1 MTKIFPA
8 LLLTAV
14 LLTLPGEAYAD
25 GTAPVAQN
33 LELCTYKNV
42 TVSGK
47 LSAFDSENDV
57 VMYEITTPPVKGSVE
72 LCDDGSF
79 IYTPN
84 KDKKGRDYFG
94 YKALDAEGNR
104 SQEATVIIKI
114 EKQKK
119 QVSYADMDGLAGE
132 YYAAALSEAGIFT
145 GENICG
151 KYCFYPER
159 TVTRGEFVSMCIR
172 ASGEPIVGNV
182 MSTGLSDDGSIPDW
196 MKSYVMASVMCG
208 QEYENKIFDAEE
220 GIGRTEAL
228 LLLNNALGINDVS
241 YLLPETALSSEASQ
255 ACANLRAVG
264 LICEGELKE
273 ETLTRIEAAELIV
286 KALELVK
293 NR

>member
-14 LLTLPGEAYAD
+14 LFTLPGEAYAD

-42 TVSGK
+42 TVSGR

-151 KYCFYPER
+151 RYCFYPER

-182 MSTGLSDDGSIPDW
+182 MSTGLSDDRDIPDW
-196 MKSYVMASVMCG
+196 MKGYVMASVMYG
-208 QEYENKIFDAEE
+208 QEYENEVFDADE

-241 YLLPETALSSEASQ
+241 YLMPQTELSSEVSQ
-255 ACANLRAVG
+255 ACANLSAVG
-264 LICEGELKE
+264 LIREGELKE

>member
-1 MTKIFPA
+1 MTKFFSA

-14 LLTLPGEAYAD
+14 LFTLPGEAFAD
-25 GTAPVAQN
+25 GSAPVAQN
-33 LELCTYKNV
+33 LELSTYRNV

-151 KYCFYPER
+151 RYCFYPER
-159 TVTRGEFVSMCIR
+159 NVTRGEFVSMCIR

-182 MSTGLSDDGSIPDW
+182 MSTGLSDDGDIPDW
-196 MKSYVMASVMCG
+196 MKSYVMASVICG
-208 QEYENKIFDAEE
+208 QEYENEVFDADE

-241 YLLPETALSSEASQ
+241 YLLPETALSSETSQ

-273 ETLTRIEAAELIV
+273 ETLSRLDAAELIV

>member
-104 SQEATVIIKI
+104 SQEATVIIRI

-151 KYCFYPER
+151 RYCFYPER
-159 TVTRGEFVSMCIR
+159 NVTRGEFVSMCIR
-172 ASGEPIVGNV
+172 ASGEPIVSNV
-182 MSTGLSDDGSIPDW
+182 MSTGLNDDGSIPDW
-196 MKSYVMASVMCG
+196 MKSYVLASVMCG
-208 QEYENKIFDAEE
+208 QEYENEVFDAEE

-255 ACANLRAVG
+255 ACANLSAVG

>member
-1 MTKIFPA
+1 MTKIFSA

-151 KYCFYPER
+151 RYCFYPER

-172 ASGEPIVGNV
+172 ASGEPIVCNV

-196 MKSYVMASVMCG
+196 MKSYVLASVMCG
-208 QEYENKIFDAEE
+208 QEYENEVFDAEE
-220 GIGRTEAL
+220 GIGRPEAL

-255 ACANLRAVG
+255 ACANLSAVG
-264 LICEGELKE
+264 LIREGELKE

>member
-1 MTKIFPA
+1 MTRFFSA
-8 LLLTAV
+8 LLLTAA
-14 LLTLPGEAYAD
+14 LLALPGEAFAD
-25 GTAPVAQN
+25 GSAPVAQN
-33 LELCTYKNV
+33 LELSTYRNV

-57 VMYEITTPPVKGSVE
+57 VMFEITTPPVKGSVE
-72 LCDDGSF
+72 LSDDGSF

-119 QVSYADMDGLAGE
+119 QVAYADMDGLAGE

-151 KYCFYPER
+151 RYCFYPER

-172 ASGEPIVGNV
+172 ASGEPIVENV
-182 MSTGLSDDGSIPDW
+182 MSTGLSDDADIPDW

-208 QEYENKIFDAEE
+208 QEYENEVFDANE

-241 YLLPETALSSEASQ
+241 YLLPEEAISSETSQ

-264 LICEGELKE
+264 LIREGELKE
-273 ETLTRIEAAELIV
+273 ETLKRIEAAELIV

>member
-1 MTKIFPA
+1 MTKIFSA

-14 LLTLPGEAYAD
+14 LFTLPGEAYAD

-151 KYCFYPER
+151 RYCFYPER

-172 ASGEPIVGNV
+172 ASGEPIVCNV

-196 MKSYVMASVMCG
+196 MKSYVMASVICG
-208 QEYENKIFDAEE
+208 QEYENEVFDADE

-255 ACANLRAVG
+255 ACANLSAVG
-264 LICEGELKE
+264 LIREGELKE
-273 ETLTRIEAAELIV
+273 ETLTRLEAAELIV

>member
-72 LCDDGSF
+72 LCDDGNF

-151 KYCFYPER
+151 RYCFYPER

-172 ASGEPIVGNV
+172 ASGEPIVENV
-182 MSTGLSDDGSIPDW
+182 MSTGLNDDGSIPDW
-196 MKSYVMASVMCG
+196 MKSYVLASVMCG
-208 QEYENKIFDAEE
+208 QEYENEVFDAEE

-255 ACANLRAVG
+255 ACANLSAVG
-264 LICEGELKE
+264 LIREGELKE

>member
-14 LLTLPGEAYAD
+14 LFTLPGEAYAD

-42 TVSGK
+42 TVSGR

-151 KYCFYPER
+151 RYCFYPER
-159 TVTRGEFVSMCIR
+159 PVTRGEFVSMCIR
-172 ASGEPIVGNV
+172 ASGEPIVCNV

-196 MKSYVMASVMCG
+196 MKSYVLASVMCG
-208 QEYENKIFDAEE
+208 QEYENEVFDAEE

-273 ETLTRIEAAELIV
+273 ETLTRLEAAELIV

>member
-1 MTKIFPA
+1 MTKIFSA

-14 LLTLPGEAYAD
+14 LFTLPGEAYAD

-151 KYCFYPER
+151 RYCFYPER

-172 ASGEPIVGNV
+172 ASGEPIVCNV

-196 MKSYVMASVMCG
+196 MKSYVMASVICG
-208 QEYENKIFDAEE
+208 QEYENEVFDADE

-255 ACANLRAVG
+255 ACANLSAVG
-264 LICEGELKE
+264 LIREGELKE

>member
-1 MTKIFPA
+1 MTRFFSA
-8 LLLTAV
+8 LLLTAA
-14 LLTLPGEAYAD
+14 LLALPGEAFAD
-25 GTAPVAQN
+25 GSAPVAQN
-33 LELCTYKNV
+33 LELSTYKNV

-57 VMYEITTPPVKGSVE
+57 VMFEITTPPVKGSVE
-72 LCDDGSF
+72 LSDDGSF

-119 QVSYADMDGLAGE
+119 PVDYADMDGLAGE

-151 KYCFYPER
+151 RYCFYPER

-172 ASGEPIVGNV
+172 ASGEPIVENV
-182 MSTGLSDDGSIPDW
+182 MSTGLNDDADIPDW

-208 QEYENKIFDAEE
+208 QEYENEVFDADE

-241 YLLPETALSSEASQ
+241 YLLPEEAISSEASQ

-264 LICEGELKE
+264 LIREGELKE
-273 ETLTRIEAAELIV
+273 ETLTRLDAAELIV
-286 KALELVK
+286 KALALVK

>member
-1 MTKIFPA
+1 MTKFFSA
-8 LLLTAV
+8 LLLMAV
-14 LLTLPGEAYAD
+14 LFTLPGEAYAD
-25 GTAPVAQN
+25 GSAPVAQN
-33 LELCTYKNV
+33 LELSTYRNV

-79 IYTPN
+79 TYTPN

-182 MSTGLSDDGSIPDW
+182 MSTGLNDDGDIPDW
-196 MKSYVMASVMCG
+196 MKSYVLASVMCG
-208 QEYENKIFDAEE
+208 QEYENEVFDAEE

>member
-1 MTKIFPA
+1 MTRFFSA
-8 LLLTAV
+8 LLLTAA
-14 LLTLPGEAYAD
+14 LLALPGEAFAD
-25 GTAPVAQN
+25 GSAPVAQN
-33 LELCTYKNV
+33 LELSTYKNV

-72 LCDDGSF
+72 LSDDGSF

-119 QVSYADMDGLAGE
+119 QVAYADMDGLAGE

-151 KYCFYPER
+151 RYCFYPER

-182 MSTGLSDDGSIPDW
+182 MSTGLSDDADIPDW

-208 QEYENKIFDAEE
+208 QEYENEVFDANE

-241 YLLPETALSSEASQ
+241 YLLPEEAISSETSQ

-273 ETLTRIEAAELIV
+273 ETLKRIEAAELIV

>member
-14 LLTLPGEAYAD
+14 LFTLPGEAYAD

-119 QVSYADMDGLAGE
+119 PVAYADMDGLAGE

-151 KYCFYPER
+151 RYCFYPER
-159 TVTRGEFVSMCIR
+159 NVTRGEFVSMCIR
-172 ASGEPIVGNV
+172 ASGEPIVCNV

-196 MKSYVMASVMCG
+196 MKSYVLASVMCG
-208 QEYENKIFDAEE
+208 QEYENEVFDAEE

-286 KALELVK
+286 KALALVE

>member
-1 MTKIFPA
+1 MTKIFSA

-151 KYCFYPER
+151 RYCFYPER

-172 ASGEPIVGNV
+172 ASGEPIVCNV

-196 MKSYVMASVMCG
+196 MKSYVLASVMCG
-208 QEYENKIFDAEE
+208 QEYENEVFDAEE

-241 YLLPETALSSEASQ
+241 YLLPETELSSEVSQ
-255 ACANLRAVG
+255 ACANLSAVG
-264 LICEGELKE
+264 LIREGELKE

>member
-1 MTKIFPA
+1 
-8 LLLTAV
+8 
-14 LLTLPGEAYAD
+14 
-25 GTAPVAQN
+25 
-33 LELCTYKNV
+33 
-42 TVSGK
+42 
-47 LSAFDSENDV
+47 
-57 VMYEITTPPVKGSVE
+57 
-72 LCDDGSF
+72 
-79 IYTPN
+79 
-84 KDKKGRDYFG
+84 
-94 YKALDAEGNR
+94 
-104 SQEATVIIKI
+104 
-114 EKQKK
+114 
-119 QVSYADMDGLAGE
+119 MDGLAGE

-151 KYCFYPER
+151 RYCFYPER

-182 MSTGLSDDGSIPDW
+182 MSTGLSDDADIPDW

-208 QEYENKIFDAEE
+208 QEYENEVFDANE

-241 YLLPETALSSEASQ
+241 YLLPEEAISSETSQ

-273 ETLTRIEAAELIV
+273 ETLKRIEAAELIV
-286 KALELVK
+286 KSLELVK

>member
-1 MTKIFPA
+1 MTKIFSV
-8 LLLTAV
+8 LLLTAA
-14 LLTLPGEAYAD
+14 LFTLPGEAYAD

-119 QVSYADMDGLAGE
+119 PVAYADMDGLAGE

-151 KYCFYPER
+151 RYCFYPER

-196 MKSYVMASVMCG
+196 MKSYVLASVMCG
-208 QEYENKIFDAEE
+208 QEYENEVFDAEE

-228 LLLNNALGINDVS
+228 LLLERLAFLTLG
-241 YLLPETALSSEASQ
+241 LE
-255 ACANLRAVG
+255 R
-264 LICEGELKE
+264 
-273 ETLTRIEAAELIV
+273 
-286 KALELVK
+286 LELEVRMDNAAARRCYERAGFQLEGVK
-293 NR
+293 RHAFFSDGAFCDVGIMSILRQEYRG

>member
-1 MTKIFPA
+1 MTRLLSA
-8 LLLTAV
+8 LLLTAA
-14 LLTLPGEAYAD
+14 LLALPGEAFAD
-25 GTAPVAQN
+25 GSAPVAQN
-33 LELCTYKNV
+33 LELSTYRNV

-57 VMYEITTPPVKGSVE
+57 VMFEITTPPVKGSVE
-72 LCDDGSF
+72 LSDDGSF

-119 QVSYADMDGLAGE
+119 PVDYADMDGLAGE

-151 KYCFYPER
+151 RYCFYPER
-159 TVTRGEFVSMCIR
+159 TVTRGEFVSMCSR
-172 ASGEPIVGNV
+172 ASGEPIVGSG
-182 MSTGLSDDGSIPDW
+182 MSTGLSDDADIPDW

-208 QEYENKIFDAEE
+208 QEYENEVFDADE
-220 GIGRTEAL
+220 GIERTEAL

-241 YLLPETALSSEASQ
+241 YLLPEEAISSEASQ
-255 ACANLRAVG
+255 ACANLQAVG

-273 ETLTRIEAAELIV
+273 ETLTRLDAAELIV
-286 KALELVK
+286 KALALEK

>member
-1 MTKIFPA
+1 MTRFFSA

-14 LLTLPGEAYAD
+14 LFTLPGEAYAD

-151 KYCFYPER
+151 RYCFYPER

-172 ASGEPIVGNV
+172 ASGEPIVCNV

-196 MKSYVMASVMCG
+196 MKSYVMASVICG
-208 QEYENKIFDAEE
+208 QEYENEVFDADE

-255 ACANLRAVG
+255 ACANLSAVG
-264 LICEGELKE
+264 LIREGELKE

>member
-1 MTKIFPA
+1 MTRFFSA
-8 LLLTAV
+8 LLLTAA
-14 LLTLPGEAYAD
+14 LLTLPCEAFAD
-25 GTAPVAQN
+25 GAVPVAQN
-33 LELCTYKNV
+33 LELSTYRNV

-57 VMYEITTPPVKGSVE
+57 VMFEITTPPVKGSVE
-72 LCDDGSF
+72 LSDDGSF

-119 QVSYADMDGLAGE
+119 SVAYADMDGLAGE

-151 KYCFYPER
+151 RYCFYPER

-182 MSTGLSDDGSIPDW
+182 MSTGLSDDGDIPDW

-208 QEYENKIFDAEE
+208 QKYENEVFDADE

-228 LLLNNALGINDVS
+228 LLLNNALKINDVS
-241 YLLPETALSSEASQ
+241 YLLPESELSSETSQ

-264 LICEGELKE
+264 LIREGELKE
-273 ETLTRIEAAELIV
+273 ETLTRLEAAELIV